1 MEKVLKLNEELN
13 LEIAAELL
21 EIEQFKTIIKRVKVG
36 RTDSE
41 GKKKLIA
48 TKEIAYVY
56 HMANPLS
63 PYYNYSE
70 TERAKKL
77 KSDLFTGI
85 DDEWEPDNEVKA
97 CIVKYRELTKT
108 PSLHAVD
115 SMLNSLHECND
126 IIIEITKQ
134 LKQDLK
140 DGKHKSGINNKRGQ
154 IVSGTELML
163 NDLTALLKVS
173 KEIPNHIEVLEKL
186 QKKLQEERK
195 MSKVKIKG
203 NVYVSDR
210 ER

>member
-1 MEKVLKLNEELN
+1 MKILKLNDDLD
-13 LEIAAELL
+13 LEIPTELL
-21 EIEQFKTIIKRVKVG
+21 EIETFKILIKRSKIGRGDTDGRKKVIA
-36 RTDSE
+36 
-41 GKKKLIA
+41 KKEL
-48 TKEIAYVY
+48 AYVF
-56 HMANPLS
+56 HMADPNS
-63 PYYNYSE
+63 KYYNYSE
-70 TERAKKL
+70 EERKVKL
-77 KSDLFTGI
+77 KADLFENI
-85 DDEWEPDNEVKA
+85 VEWEPDEEVQA
-97 CIVKYRELTKT
+97 CIDKYRELSKT

-173 KEIPNHIEVLEKL
+173 KEIPNHIEVLERL
-186 QKKLQEERK
+186 QKKLQEE
-195 MSKVKIKG
+195 SKTAATKIKG
-203 NVYVSDR
+203 NIYVTDR

>member
-1 MEKVLKLNEELN
+1 MEKVLRLKEDLD
-13 LEIAAELL
+13 LEINAELL
-21 EIEQFKTIIKRVKVG
+21 EVEQFENILKRA
-36 RTDSE
+36 
-41 GKKKLIA
+41 GKKKIIA
-48 TKEIAYVY
+48 VKEVAYIY

-70 TERAKKL
+70 TDRAKKL
-77 KSDLFTGI
+77 KVDLFAEI
-85 DDEWEPDNEVKA
+85 NADWEPDDLVKS

-108 PSLHAVD
+108 PSLHVVD

-126 IIIEITKQ
+126 IVIEITKQ
-134 LKQDLK
+134 LKQDLL

-186 QKKLQEERK
+186 QKKLFEERK
-195 MSKVKIKG
+195 QGKGKVKG
-203 NVYVSDR
+203 NVFISER

>member
-1 MEKVLKLNEELN
+1 MKILKLNDDLD
-13 LEIAAELL
+13 LEIPTELL
-21 EIEQFKTIIKRVKVG
+21 EIETFKILIKRPKIG
-36 RTDSE
+36 RGDTD
-41 GKKKLIA
+41 GRKKLIA
-48 TKEIAYVY
+48 KKELAYVF
-56 HMANPLS
+56 HMADPNS
-63 PYYNYSE
+63 KYYNYSE
-70 TERAKKL
+70 EERKVKL
-77 KSDLFTGI
+77 KQDLFENI
-85 DDEWEPDNEVKA
+85 VEWEPDAEVQA
-97 CIVKYRELTKT
+97 CIDKYRELSKT

-173 KEIPNHIEVLEKL
+173 KEIPNHIEVLERL
-186 QKKLQEERK
+186 QKKLQEE
-195 MSKVKIKG
+195 SKTAATKIKG
-203 NVYVSDR
+203 RITVSDR